1 MQSTT
6 QETSHRNLVVARRES
21 GIRFGRAVLQSSFLN
36 DGAGEDLKRDR
47 RQRAPT
53 TPPTHHHRISLHL
66 PSPSAP
72 LPPLLSFTHTPPSPS
87 TRPIPPCFPVSRP
100 GPPPRPELS
109 GSPRSPGAMSPPTPP
124 APTLT
129 RARSP
134 PYVRRRKRTIILAWH
149 APPEDSPEI

>member
-1 MQSTT
+1 MHVDNNYSNNADMQSTK

-21 GIRFGRAVLQSSFLN
+21 GIRFGGAVLQSSFLN
-36 DGAGEDLKRDR
+36 DGDR
-47 RQRAPT
+47 RRSQERQTAASSYNTTTATPHL
-53 TPPTHHHRISLHL
+53 TPPRLA
-66 PSPSAP
+66 SPS
-72 LPPLLSFTHTPPSPS
+72 FTLVYPHTSPSPS

-134 PYVRRRKRTIILAWH
+134 PYVRCRERMRILA
-149 APPEDSPEI
+149 